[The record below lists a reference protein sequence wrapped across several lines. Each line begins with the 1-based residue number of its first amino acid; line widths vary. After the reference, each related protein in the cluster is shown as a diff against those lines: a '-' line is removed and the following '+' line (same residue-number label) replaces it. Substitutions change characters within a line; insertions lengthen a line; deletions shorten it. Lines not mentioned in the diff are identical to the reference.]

1 MRVLVVEDDH
11 ISAMVI
17 REILAPLGVAEVAEN
32 GLVAVSKF
40 RNALERGESYD
51 CVFLD
56 IMMPNLS
63 GHEALN
69 IIRGKEKERGVP
81 LSKEVKVIMT
91 SAMAPVPTPMNRPQ
105 RTHSCQGAVIA
116 VVRALETPT
125 TARAAPPCAGRP
137 SAP

>member
-11 ISAMVI
+11 ISVMVI

-56 IMMPNLS
+56 IMMPEMD
-63 GHEALN
+63 GHETLEC
-69 IIRGKEKERGVP
+69 IRSIEQEHDIWG
-81 LSKEVKVIMT
+81 LDAVKVVMIT
-91 SAMAPVPTPMNRPQ
+91 ALGDFENVRKSFRGQCDAYLVKPIRRNKILSAVRDLGFAVP
-105 RTHSCQGAVIA
+105 
-116 VVRALETPT
+116 
-125 TARAAPPCAGRP
+125 
-137 SAP
+137 

>member
-1 MRVLVVEDDH
+1 VRVLVVEDDH

-56 IMMPNLS
+56 IMMPEMD
-63 GHEALN
+63 GHETLEC
-69 IIRGKEKERGVP
+69 IRSIEQEHDIWG
-81 LSKEVKVIMT
+81 LDAVKVVMIT
-91 SAMAPVPTPMNRPQ
+91 ALGDFENVRKSFRGQCDAYLVKPIRRNKILSAVRDLGFAVP
-105 RTHSCQGAVIA
+105 
-116 VVRALETPT
+116 
-125 TARAAPPCAGRP
+125 
-137 SAP
+137 

>member
-56 IMMPNLS
+56 IMMPEMD
-63 GHEALN
+63 GHETLEC
-69 IIRGKEKERGVP
+69 IRSIEQEHDIWG
-81 LSKEVKVIMT
+81 LDAVKVVMIT
-91 SAMAPVPTPMNRPQ
+91 ALGDFENVRKSFRGQCDAYLVKPIRRNKILSAVRDLGFAVP
-105 RTHSCQGAVIA
+105 
-116 VVRALETPT
+116 
-125 TARAAPPCAGRP
+125 
-137 SAP
+137 

>member
-56 IMMPNLS
+56 IMMPEMD
-63 GHEALN
+63 GHETLEC
-69 IIRGKEKERGVP
+69 IR
-81 LSKEVKVIMT
+81 SI
-91 SAMAPVPTPMNRPQ
+91 
-105 RTHSCQGAVIA
+105 
-116 VVRALETPT
+116 
-125 TARAAPPCAGRP
+125 
-137 SAP
+137 

>member
-17 REILAPLGVAEVAEN
+17 REILAPLGVAEVAKN

-56 IMMPNLS
+56 IMMPEMD
-63 GHEALN
+63 GHETLEC
-69 IIRGKEKERGVP
+69 IRSIEQEHDIWG
-81 LSKEVKVIMT
+81 LDAVKVVMIT
-91 SAMAPVPTPMNRPQ
+91 ALGDFENVRKSFRGQCDAYLVKPIRRNKILSAVRDLGFAVP
-105 RTHSCQGAVIA
+105 
-116 VVRALETPT
+116 
-125 TARAAPPCAGRP
+125 
-137 SAP
+137 

>member
-56 IMMPNLS
+56 IMMPEMD
-63 GHEALN
+63 GHETLEC
-69 IIRGKEKERGVP
+69 IRSIEQEHDIWG
-81 LSKEVKVIMT
+81 LDAVKVVMIT
-91 SAMAPVPTPMNRPQ
+91 ALGDFENVRKSFRGQCDAYLVKPNRRNKILSA
-105 RTHSCQGAVIA
+105 
-116 VVRALETPT
+116 VRDLRLADP
-125 TARAAPPCAGRP
+125 
-137 SAP
+137 

>member
-56 IMMPNLS
+56 IMMPEMD
-63 GHEALN
+63 GHETLEC
-69 IIRGKEKERGVP
+69 IRSIEQEHDIWG
-81 LSKEVKVIMT
+81 LDAVKVVMSTALGDFENVRKSFRGQCDAYLVKPIRRNKIL
-91 SAMAPVPTPMNRPQ
+91 SAVRDLGFAVP
-105 RTHSCQGAVIA
+105 
-116 VVRALETPT
+116 
-125 TARAAPPCAGRP
+125 
-137 SAP
+137 